1 MMKKIIGPVV
11 TAVLLFSVS
20 MAVWAAPAVSGN
32 DVSGNDISGN
42 DISGNSIS
50 TTISGND
57 EVLRPSDGSNKIVFN
72 GKVETVHLTVTITQS
87 GQIIANPYG
96 LTNSALGL
104 KPNTTLTP
112 ARIKFENKSD
122 AALSVGLT
130 GAIKLYYDGVE
141 TTEDQIKIATEH
153 VAGPTG
159 KQLYVQGKIS
169 DGNRRYLAST
179 QGGTE
184 SPIVYSE
191 KGTAAESTPV
201 LAAEGTGGETSADGH
216 GTTTDTIVLELS
228 GSTSYSK
235 VSEWKKE
242 NRFDVITIYDI
253 KLSEADKASG
263 FIAE

>member
-1 MMKKIIGPVV
+1 MKKKMISISF
-11 TAVLLFSVS
+11 AMAMLLSAS

-42 DISGNSIS
+42 DISGNNVT

-57 EVLRPSDGSNKIVFN
+57 EILRPTDGSNQIVFK
-72 GKVETVHLTVTITQS
+72 GEVETVHLTLTITQS
-87 GQIIANPYG
+87 GRIIANPYG
-96 LTNSALGL
+96 LTNSSLGL
-104 KPNTTLTP
+104 NANTTLTP

-141 TTEDQIKIATEH
+141 TTEDQIKIAAEN

-169 DGNRRYLAST
+169 DGNRRYLTTA
-179 QGGTE
+179 QGGIE
-184 SPIVYSE
+184 SPIIYSE
-191 KGTAAESTPV
+191 KGTTAESAPV
-201 LAAEGTGGETSADGH
+201 LAAKGMGGKTSANGQ

-242 NRFDVITIYDI
+242 NKFDVITIYDI
-253 KLSEADKASG
+253 RLSEADMASG